1 MKETLNKLNK
11 AFENRVRLGIMS
23 ILLVEEWVA
32 YSSLK
37 KTLEQSDGNLATHL
51 KNLRKLDYIEEK
63 KEFKDRKPHTTYQV
77 TDEGRKAFEDH
88 LNAIEEIM
96 KQMSQEGKNDSD

>member
-32 YSSLK
+32 YSFLK

-51 KNLRKLDYIEEK
+51 KNLRKLNYIQEK

-77 TDEGRKAFEDH
+77 TEEGKKAFEDH

-96 KQMSQEGKNDSD
+96 RSMGQTNKDSKG